1 VSNPS
6 KSSSGL
12 IVPLLSVMMFL
23 QFFTWGTWFST
34 LSAALSNYSLS
45 AFTGAAYEAAPI
57 AAIFAPLFLGLI
69 ADRYFASEKVMGM
82 LMLIGGVLM
91 LFITG
96 VADSAAAFATE
107 SAEKLKAL
115 NLPAKEF
122 DEKFKALQ
130 LADNSSAK
138 LLVWLILGHLLCYM
152 PTLGLGNTI
161 AFTHIK
167 NQEQFPKIRVWG
179 TIGWIAAGLFVGIQG
194 WSSEFKIFSLC
205 AYSSLV
211 LGVFCFFLPNTPPP
225 LKGKPMDIRSLFM
238 VDAFKLMAN
247 WNFFVF
253 AVCSTLVCVPLA
265 FYYGSTGSYLAHTG
279 FVQSGSTMTI
289 GQMSEIFFMLL
300 IPFFFRKLG
309 VKNMILVGIA
319 AWVIRY
325 ILFAYGAPAQV
336 TWMLL
341 AGVVLHGVCYDFFFV
356 TGFIYTDKKAP
367 TEIRGQAQGLLVFLT
382 QGVGM
387 FFGYRIMAG
396 GNLFGLPLN
405 LTFGQYGE
413 QVSRSDAYS
422 ESLKTVRGIT
432 DVVERLPLQELRDVG
447 ERQGLEVAATT
458 SKEQLVTLFSNQS
471 QFMEKAFVDIKSLAG
486 AQGFDVSKVTN
497 KDELVSLLSDKPSF
511 LESLSMMFSQ
521 KLPQD
526 LNPELL
532 ADTMAQ
538 WKNFWISPAIMA
550 AIVFVVFAVAFW
562 DRTKA
567 TPEE

>member
-1 VSNPS
+1 MSNPS

-12 IVPLLSVMMFL
+12 IVPLLSIMMFL

-34 LSAALSNYSLS
+34 LNAALSNYSLS

-69 ADRYFASEKVMGM
+69 ADRFFASEKVMGV

-91 LFITG
+91 LFLPG
-96 VADSAAAFATE
+96 VAESAATLANELAQE
-107 SAEKLKAL
+107 LKAKNYSAEEF
-115 NLPAKEF
+115 AKEF
-122 DEKFKALQ
+122 EAKQ
-130 LADNSSAK
+130 LAENYSAN
-138 LLVWLILGHLLCYM
+138 LMVWLIMGHLLCYM

-167 NQEQFPKIRVWG
+167 NQEQFPKVRVWG

-194 WSSEFKIFSLC
+194 WSLEFKIFTLC
-205 AYSSLV
+205 AYSSLA

-225 LKGKPMDIRSLFM
+225 LKGQPMDIRSLFM

-253 AVCSTLVCVPLA
+253 ALCSTLVCVPLA
-265 FYYGSTGSYLAHTG
+265 FYYGKTGNYLAHTG
-279 FVQSGSTMTI
+279 FVQSASTMTI

-319 AWVIRY
+319 AWVVRY
-325 ILFAYGAPAQV
+325 VLFAYGAPAQV

-367 TEIRGQAQGLLVFLT
+367 TAIRGQAQALLVFLT

-396 GNLFGLPLN
+396 GNFFGLPLN

-413 QVSRSDAYS
+413 QVTRNDAYS
-422 ESLKTVRGIT
+422 EALKTARG
-432 DVVERLPLQELRDVG
+432 
-447 ERQGLEVAATT
+447 A
-458 SKEQLVTLFSNQS
+458 
-471 QFMEKAFVDIKSLAG
+471 VD
-486 AQGFDVSKVTN
+486 T
-497 KDELVSLLSDKPSF
+497 PSF
-511 LESLSMMFSQ
+511 LESLSMMFS
-521 KLPQD
+521 KSLPD
-526 LNPELL
+526 TLDPELL
-532 ADTMAQ
+532 SSTMNQ

-550 AIVFVVFAVAFW
+550 AIVLVVFAVAFW